1 MRLATPLAVLAAA
14 LALSSLPA
22 LAAAPVAVAAAW
34 QDGGMEEFAEV
45 DPYTEGDAGKI
56 ADLGYV
62 RMGSFLWEASERTE
76 HVQET
81 MGGLDVLWVETAH
94 FRIGSSLGTYRI
106 PNDRDEKAKLKEEF
120 KLLKKRLKKF
130 KPPKRDLDPW
140 LRLHLFALRAEAVY
154 EQHLADF
161 GIEEVA
167 GKPNAIGHPKKFN
180 LLLCQRKSELG
191 RYLRAYEEGVNEYA
205 YRTGRQ
211 GRSLFFGINME
222 AISESYTDR
231 SVQPFDTMLHCIVA
245 QGLARNFLD
254 GHLGRLFT
262 CPEWFSMGLGH
273 VVQRRIDVR
282 FVQTGATERSTDEE
296 HWHWDDRVGNLVKND
311 FFATMPDMVGWERSR
326 EWNERDHMVVWSKVE
341 FLLEQLDGDGT
352 KFLSAM
358 VIPVDGK
365 PEGKKEELVERQTRA
380 LESGPGLTPDEFDK
394 KWTRWARKR

>member
-1 MRLATPLAVLAAA
+1 MRFAKPLAA
-14 LALSSLPA
+14 LALALAPVHS
-22 LAAAPVAVAAAW
+22 LAAAAPAAL
-34 QDGGMEEFAEV
+34 QDAGMEDFADV
-45 DPYTEGDAGKI
+45 DPYTEGDPGKI
-56 ADLGYV
+56 ADLGYLRV
-62 RMGSFLWEASERTE
+62 GSFVWEGSERTE

-81 MGGLDVLWVETAH
+81 LGGLDVLWVETAH
-94 FRIGSSLGTYRI
+94 FRIGTSLGTYRI
-106 PNDRDEKAKLKEEF
+106 PNDRPEKAKLKEEF

-130 KPPKRDLDPW
+130 KAPKRDLDPW

-154 EQHLADF
+154 DAHLADF

-167 GKPNAIGHPKKFN
+167 GKPNAIGHPKKLN

-245 QGLARNFLD
+245 QGIARNLLD
-254 GHLGRLFT
+254 GHLNRLFT
-262 CPEWFSMGLGH
+262 CPDWLSMGLGH

-282 FVQTGATERSTDEE
+282 FVQTGAVTRNTDEE
-296 HWHWDDRVGNLVKND
+296 HWHWDDRVGNLVKNE
-311 FFATMPDMVGWERSR
+311 FFATMPDMIGWERGR
-326 EWNERDHMVVWSKVE
+326 EWNERDHMVTWSKVE
-341 FLLEQLDGDGT
+341 FLLEELDGDGA

-358 VIPVDGK
+358 VIPVEGK
-365 PEGKKEELVERQTRA
+365 PEGKEKELVERQTRA
-380 LESGPGLTPDEFDK
+380 LDAGLGLTPDAFDA
-394 KWTRWARKR
+394 KWARWARKR